1 MKMLIGLLIGLV
13 GGVIATVLIIH
24 GTVTVKAQEPTSSET
39 VIEDPSGMLPDVGKI
54 YRQCLGSPFR
64 QVEGEIHDPD
74 IANYYHNLMQET
86 GLDQIGQEK

>member
-1 MKMLIGLLIGLV
+1 MKMLIGLLIGLA
-13 GGVIATVLIIH
+13 GGVIATVLIVH
-24 GTVTVKAQEPTSSET
+24 GTIAVTAQEPTTPET
-39 VIEDPSGMLPDVGKI
+39 VTEDPSGLLPDVGKI

-86 GLDQIGQEK
+86 GLNQIGREN